1 VTGPGPRVF
10 VLVRHR
16 DVSGVS
22 GTGVVAEGTVW
33 SDGSA
38 CLRWPGRHGAAAF
51 WPGGVQ
57 AIEAVHRHHGST
69 QVRYLDDPGAVAGAP
84 GSGTGDGHRAGVRDD
99 HQDVGGFCGCCGTVT
114 PCSAM
119 SRTPP
124 ADGDG
129 HR

>member
-1 VTGPGPRVF
+1 VTHLWPRAF

-38 CLRWPGRHGAAAF
+38 CLRWPGRHGAAVF

-57 AIEAVHRHHGST
+57 AIEAVHDHHGST
-69 QVRYLDDPGAVAGAP
+69 QVRYLDDPRAGAGP
-84 GSGTGDGHRAGVRDD
+84 RAGVRDD
-99 HQDVGGFCGCCGTVT
+99 HQDVGGFCGRCGTVT

-124 ADGDG
+124 ADRDG

>member
-1 VTGPGPRVF
+1 

-57 AIEAVHRHHGST
+57 AIEAVHGHHGST
-69 QVRYLDDPGAVAGAP
+69 RSATWTTPGPSPAPPAPATVTARASGTTIRTSEGSAVAAAR
-84 GSGTGDGHRAGVRDD
+84 SRRAR
-99 HQDVGGFCGCCGTVT
+99 
-114 PCSAM
+114 
-119 SRTPP
+119 R
-124 ADGDG
+124 
-129 HR
+129 